1 MMTSTSVVAVS
12 QQSNSKATL
21 QSLSTITN
29 DVNRR
34 DAIAAPASTVKKAR
48 ISQDRHVPADEI
60 VQRVRLLFAEN
71 DVASLVS

>member
-1 MMTSTSVVAVS
+1 MTSTSVVAVS

-21 QSLSTITN
+21 QTLSTITN

-48 ISQDRHVPADEI
+48 ISQDRDVPANEI
-60 VQRVRLLFAEN
+60 VQRVSLLFPEN